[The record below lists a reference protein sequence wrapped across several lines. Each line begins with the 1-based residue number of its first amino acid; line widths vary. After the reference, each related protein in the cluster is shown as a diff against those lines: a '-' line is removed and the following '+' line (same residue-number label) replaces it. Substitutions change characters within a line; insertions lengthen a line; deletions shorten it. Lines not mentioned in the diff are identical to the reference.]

1 MAPQKRFNDPRL
13 AVEVAGMSFSNPVL
27 LASGVLGITASLLQ
41 RVADAGA
48 GGVVM
53 KTISMNPRD
62 GYDNPVIVESPAGV
76 INAVGIPNPG
86 YLETVEEVHQLK
98 DLGVPL
104 ICSIMGD
111 SAENYAFIAGKMEDS
126 GVDAIELNVSC
137 PHVKSLGSDIGEN
150 PGLLRSVVEHVKST
164 VNVPVYVK
172 LTPNVTSIVREAA
185 AAVEGGADALVAINT
200 VKAMAINVETRR
212 PVLTNKTGGL
222 SGPAV
227 KPIGLRSVYELYRSF
242 DVPIVGVG
250 GVTDWR
256 DAVEYMLA
264 GASCVQ
270 VGTGITY
277 RGLKIFDEINEG
289 ITRYLSDEGFTS
301 LREIVGLAHRHN

>member
-1 MAPQKRFNDPRL
+1 MAPQRRFNDPRL
-13 AVEVAGMSFSNPVL
+13 AVTVAGVNYSNPVL

-62 GYDNPVIVESPAGV
+62 GYDNPVIVESPSGV

-86 YLETVEEVHQLK
+86 YAETVKEVHELR

-185 AAVEGGADALVAINT
+185 AAVEGGADALVL
-200 VKAMAINVETRR
+200 V
-212 PVLTNKTGGL
+212 
-222 SGPAV
+222 GPQHA
-227 KPIGLRSVYELYRSF
+227 PGRLEHLRSGRGE
-242 DVPIVGVG
+242 
-250 GVTDWR
+250 
-256 DAVEYMLA
+256 LA
-264 GASCVQ
+264 GD
-270 VGTGITY
+270 
-277 RGLKIFDEINEG
+277 RP
-289 ITRYLSDEGFTS
+289 
-301 LREIVGLAHRHN
+301 REDDAAP